1 MTSTSTKFQFG
12 VIFLLSLDRLVG
24 KDVRLIRKD
33 SIEILRQRIKNYS
46 SSTEPNSSTD
56 LNFDANIR
64 TSYQQRLTPTTAEH
78 LQFLNCVPTA
88 IGPDSEFGLHREAR
102 GAPIHR
108 LENKLYQASLINQ
121 WIRLANLSSS
131 WRSNENSKKH
141 VVKWS
146 ENIWDDLF
154 AEGTMLWHLAN
165 VPSLSGTL
173 CKMGLE
179 ETSGTIPLLE
189 TEVRKTSW
197 WTGKT
202 TLFSLTRELFCGTS
216 QNHSDTKPSSRIS
229 WLYRYHANDTYV
241 SEPLSEVVIQDRT
254 VKLLQEEVR
263 EPDITLFQT
272 SFFHDSL
279 RIKVDIESQFVFAL
293 VFVWVLHYL
302 YLVIVVYVLRDHE
315 RFPGGQRR
323 MRQRGYETSYLNRL
337 PLPSQRPSANSFDH
351 DWHIEDD
358 ATCATDSTLAEHDQT
373 RTDKV
378 HVLSGKNASDL
389 HSHGSDH
396 HNVSSEASIVETRQ
410 LPRFINIQPSYLD
423 ALCMLDSDADDSSHA
438 ALY

>member
-197 WTGKT
+197 
-202 TLFSLTRELFCGTS
+202 
-216 QNHSDTKPSSRIS
+216 
-229 WLYRYHANDTYV
+229 
-241 SEPLSEVVIQDRT
+241 
-254 VKLLQEEVR
+254 
-263 EPDITLFQT
+263 
-272 SFFHDSL
+272 
-279 RIKVDIESQFVFAL
+279 
-293 VFVWVLHYL
+293 
-302 YLVIVVYVLRDHE
+302 
-315 RFPGGQRR
+315 
-323 MRQRGYETSYLNRL
+323 
-337 PLPSQRPSANSFDH
+337 
-351 DWHIEDD
+351 
-358 ATCATDSTLAEHDQT
+358 
-373 RTDKV
+373 
-378 HVLSGKNASDL
+378 
-389 HSHGSDH
+389 
-396 HNVSSEASIVETRQ
+396 
-410 LPRFINIQPSYLD
+410 
-423 ALCMLDSDADDSSHA
+423 
-438 ALY
+438 